1 MFERPDFTN
10 PEFAEHVAYFDAYK
24 NAIVPLCRGR
34 VLDIGAGHGYLSRA
48 AAEQPEVS
56 SVLATDRHYDPLRH
70 EQHLKLAIIELATE
84 DLIQQT
90 FGMFDT
96 IVATEHIEHLRESV
110 HPPLLAWIRKHLNPG
125 GAFLGSMPQVRNSG
139 NPFHLREYLAGE
151 WREFLRNNS
160 FPKVEIWFPLES
172 VYVWRAQ

>member
-10 PEFAEHVAYFDAYK
+10 PEFTEHIGYFSAYK
-24 NAIVPLCRGR
+24 DAIVPLCRGS

-48 AAEQPEVS
+48 AAEQPEVL
-56 SVLATDRHYDPLRH
+56 SVLATDRHYDPLRVETH
-70 EQHLKLAIIELATE
+70 PKLTTLTIATE
-84 DLIQQT
+84 NLIHHDLGQ
-90 FGMFDT
+90 FDT
-96 IVATEHIEHLRESV
+96 IVATEHIEHLAGSV
-110 HPPLLAWIRKHLNPG
+110 HPSLLKWIREHLAPG
-125 GAFLGSMPQVRNSG
+125 GLFLGSMPQIRNSG

-151 WREFLRNNS
+151 WREFLGNNS